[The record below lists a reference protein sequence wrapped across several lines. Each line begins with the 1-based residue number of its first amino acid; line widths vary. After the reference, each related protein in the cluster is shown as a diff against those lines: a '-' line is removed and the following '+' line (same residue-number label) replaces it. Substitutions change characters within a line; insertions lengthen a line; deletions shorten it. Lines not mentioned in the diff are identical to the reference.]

1 MTRDPM
7 AEWLKPL
14 IDADAVGFA
23 KSAAVIEFM
32 TCPPEREAD
41 LADLIRK
48 PAGVVISKPAQ
59 GRLPV

>member
-1 MTRDPM
+1 MTVGS
-7 AEWLKPL
+7 EWLKPL
-14 IDADAVGFA
+14 LEIDAINAA
-23 KSAAVIEFM
+23 KAAAVIEFM
-32 TCPPEREAD
+32 TCPPEREAE